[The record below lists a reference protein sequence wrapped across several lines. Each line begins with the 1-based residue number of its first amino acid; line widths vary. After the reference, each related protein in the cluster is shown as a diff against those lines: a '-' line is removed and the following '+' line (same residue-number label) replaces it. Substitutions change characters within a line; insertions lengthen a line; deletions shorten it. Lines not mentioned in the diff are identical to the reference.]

1 VSPAWRHGIQPL
13 LFMGLFSCWLLF
25 AAIGWVWLEAGERHA
40 AQQALDEQAE
50 QQLGQLRTQLDAMQ
64 QEARQLLRSLMLARD
79 EGREQFSPYL
89 ASLRRHTPQLGTV
102 ALLVANP
109 AQGRLLEV
117 QAFEPFQLGGAL
129 LPTQDLARL
138 PQVAAALPGLQRG
151 QAQVL
156 VWQRRSPEQLLL
168 IIPGQQ
174 GMALALWL
182 PPQALLQDNR
192 RDGVQAVLSVQPAA
206 PPAASEAGSLLSQQ
220 ALRSGAF
227 ELNLTLWR
235 AWQPVAQLSWRSI
248 ALLAFMLLLWLLGW
262 RSWRQSRGLLRQR
275 LQARRLQAQWLEQAR
290 QQAPVSPQRA
300 LATLER
306 QLQTLPPAGLM
317 RVWWVHGRGVRRR
330 SFHQASAMLQ
340 LESQLAKAPFDGL
353 TAVRLR
359 HGQVLLVLLQD
370 EAGMV
375 ANSQRLS
382 HWLTAVMGGRPD
394 EASMLWHCFEM
405 DHGVAEL
412 ERALLGTSITPLYSA
427 ASPLPPGR

>member
-1 VSPAWRHGIQPL
+1 MSHAWRHAVQPL

-25 AAIGWVWLEAGERHA
+25 GAIGWVWLETGERHA
-40 AQQALDEQAE
+40 AQQSLDAQAE
-50 QQLGQLRTQLDAMQ
+50 QLLGQLRTQLDSMQ
-64 QEARQLLRSLMLARD
+64 QDARQSLRSLVLTRE

-89 ASLRRHTPQLGTV
+89 ASLRGRYPQLGTV
-102 ALLVANP
+102 ALLAANP
-109 AQGRLLEV
+109 AQGKLLEV
-117 QAFEPFQLGGAL
+117 QAFVPFQLGGAL

-138 PQVAAALPGLQRG
+138 PLMAPALPSLQRG

-168 IIPGQQ
+168 ILPGQQ

-182 PPQALLQDNR
+182 QPQALLQDSR
-192 RDGVQAVLSVQPAA
+192 RDGIQAVLSVQPAA
-206 PPAASEAGSLLSQQ
+206 PPAASEAGNLLSQQ
-220 ALRSGAF
+220 ALRSGAV

-235 AWQPVAQLSWRSI
+235 TWQPLAQLSWRSM

-262 RSWRQSRGLLRQR
+262 QSWRQSRALLRQTR
-275 LQARRLQAQWLEQAR
+275 QARRLQNQWLEQAT

-306 QLQTLPPAGLM
+306 QLQTLPPGGLM

-330 SFHQASAMLQ
+330 NFHLANAMLQ
-340 LESQLAKAPFDGL
+340 LENQLAKAPFDGL
-353 TAVRLR
+353 TVMRLR
-359 HGQVLLVLLQD
+359 QGHILLVLLQD

-375 ANSQRLS
+375 TNGQRLS
-382 HWLTAVMGGRPD
+382 HWLTPAMGGRPD

-405 DHGVAEL
+405 ENGVSEL
-412 ERALLGTSITPLYSA
+412 ERALLGASITPLYHTA
-427 ASPLPPGR
+427 QHLTPGR